1 MMSTIPFPSVWH
13 IFAKPYQN
21 ITRIF
26 PTQQSDVGRMIDVC
40 RNDPNIRKII
50 IFGSSVTPLCNPW
63 SDIDIYFEMKEPPQR
78 YPSIGSHTAVFDK
91 WDNFSVDEN
100 LKREIDE
107 KGVVVYERDRRKT
120 IEKETIT

>member
-1 MMSTIPFPSVWH
+1 MWGV
-13 IFAKPYQN
+13 FAKPFRN
-21 ITRIF
+21 IERIF
-26 PTQQSDVGRMIDVC
+26 PTKQEAVSRMVDLC
-40 RNDPNIRKII
+40 KTLPNIRRVI
-50 IFGSSVTPLCNPW
+50 IFGSAVTAGCNPW

>member
-1 MMSTIPFPSVWH
+1 MMMSTIPFPSVWH

-26 PTQQSDVGRMIDVC
+26 PTQQADVGRMIDVC
-40 RNDPNIRKII
+40 KNDPNIRKII

-78 YPSIGSHTAVFDK
+78 YPSIGSHTTSAALITASTFRSFVTPK
-91 WDNFSVDEN
+91 GITSFS
-100 LKREIDE
+100 
-107 KGVVVYERDRRKT
+107 
-120 IEKETIT
+120 